1 MSGYRSVALPRS
13 VSAPSPGAACPAS
26 VSAAL
31 AAPPFKASTTR
42 RDLSTTFRAFST
54 AWASLEQ
61 VQVLGA
67 SCKRL
72 GERAAEVLQGVRAVL
87 EQVERD
93 EMSKSQGKVVIERS
107 YEFQGGSGGAGETGS
122 KTVFKVQSVML
133 DIQMFAT
140 DHLATS
146 NHSRLAL
153 LVDSL
158 PASTKILRKLTAAL
172 SSCLSVYSLSSVSTT
187 SWADEDDADLAEDR
201 VALPRLFQLSIA
213 LRGPVYDRFV
223 QERAAWQSPS
233 TALTLETP
241 GQRRAAFIE
250 WCLGQN
256 PLLRAKE
263 GSSPSSTIRRSTT
276 KISWPPAETIG
287 LGLPQELQLP
297 SATTPM
303 RRALSQPAPSP
314 TSSMPPLHVSVSAAS
329 TELTDASESV
339 APVPTFQVYST
350 AATSLVEIKPKE
362 GRFATPIAPSAP
374 FEVKAAL
381 ATSTNSLALN
391 DYPTSLPFTNSLADE
406 PLAVFSPDPSLPEA
420 PILSALEP
428 TPARSTP
435 STLASDVVEK
445 ADSLV
450 LERSDSTAS
459 SAAMTVTGSTGSVLF
474 EPVLPPLGDAV
485 VTEEPAE
492 VQAQP
497 ERKDKTEEELE
508 MAQPAGQD
516 LVASDEKVEPTEEA
530 QVRVT
535 DDECTQAPAAGLP
548 VFAVT
553 DEQTSLDEQAAAVP
567 SIAVPLVE
575 PAPPALNEL
584 SLPPDSQTPA
594 YPSLDIDIAPPFPP
608 AQPSPTLI
616 VTPSPDTVD
625 PQTQSPS
632 PGPEE
637 PSSPLVDSAAPA
649 PSIVNLTPA
658 SPPAPPSPTFIVTPS
673 PETAAPALAPPPKP
687 SHFFRILA
695 LDGGGLVGPIPQL
708 LALKQ
713 HLSSIS
719 GPSLPS
725 AHFDL
730 VVGTSSSALPALLLG
745 QLGLSI
751 DETLEV
757 CRKIARAALGLEGP
771 ATTGAGRRVKPKPRG
786 RWSKIFG
793 LGGRAGADDEPQTV
807 RREDVLE
814 AAIRRFFPGATAPLS
829 GARSG
834 CTTVILA
841 FERALSSGG
850 RAQERWLSA
859 DSGSTLLEIVKASMA
874 ASSTFSGGST
884 WTTSPTSLNPS
895 ASALSFA
902 HEHSLVPSGQHVELV
917 SLGIGYSMLAL
928 DSALSPKKLP
938 RSRIEALR
946 LVKQLSAGNAA
957 TAEALAK
964 KLDRHDGVRLI
975 RIDGGCDGAKLGIA
989 VEASHPTH
997 LRPAPYASLL
1007 PFRQVR
1013 SLSPEAS
1020 LSLFV
1025 PLTSHDRRAILTV
1038 LVVPCDARSA
1048 LLGAAAEDF
1057 DLDG

>member
-42 RDLSTTFRAFST
+42 RDLTTTFRAFST
-54 AWASLEQ
+54 AWAALEQ
-61 VQVLGA
+61 VQVLSA

-87 EQVERD
+87 EQVEQD

-107 YEFQGGSGGAGETGS
+107 YEFQGGSRGAGETGS

-133 DIQMFAT
+133 DIQIFAT

-172 SSCLSVYSLSSVSTT
+172 SSCISVYSLSSASTT
-187 SWADEDDADLAEDR
+187 TWADEDDADCAEDR

-223 QERAAWQSPS
+223 QERAARQSPS

-250 WCLGQN
+250 WCSGQN

-263 GSSPSSTIRRSTT
+263 GSSPSSSIRRPTT
-276 KISWPPAETIG
+276 KISWPRAETIG
-287 LGLPQELQLP
+287 LGLPQELQLL
-297 SATTPM
+297 SAATPM
-303 RRALSQPAPSP
+303 RRALSQPPPSP
-314 TSSMPPLHVSVSAAS
+314 TSSMPPLHVSVSPAS

-339 APVPTFQVYST
+339 APLPTFQVYST
-350 AATSLVEIKPKE
+350 AATSLVEIKPEE

-391 DYPTSLPFTNSLADE
+391 DYPTSLPFTNSVADE

-420 PILSALEP
+420 PILRALEP
-428 TPARSTP
+428 APARSTP

-459 SAAMTVTGSTGSVLF
+459 SAAMTLTGSTGSVLF

-485 VTEEPAE
+485 VTEEPVE
-492 VQAQP
+492 VQALP
-497 ERKDKTEEELE
+497 ERKEKTEEELE

-516 LVASDEKVEPTEEA
+516 LVVSDEKVEPTEEA

-535 DDECTQAPAAGLP
+535 DDECTDNECTQAPATDLP

-584 SLPPDSQTPA
+584 SLVPDSQTPA
-594 YPSLDIDIAPPFPP
+594 YPSLDIDIAPP
-608 AQPSPTLI
+608 AQPSPTVIL
-616 VTPSPDTVD
+616 TPSPDTAD

-632 PGPEE
+632 PGPEG

-649 PSIVNLTPA
+649 PSTVDPTPA
-658 SPPAPPSPTFIVTPS
+658 SPPAPPSPTFIVSPS
-673 PETAAPALAPPPKP
+673 SETATPALAPPPKP
-687 SHFFRILA
+687 SRSFRILA

-719 GPSLPS
+719 GHSLPS

-751 DETLEV
+751 DETLEI

-771 ATTGAGRRVKPKPRG
+771 ARTGAGRRVKPKPRG

-814 AAIRRFFPGATAPLS
+814 AAIRRFLRGATAPLS

-859 DSGSTLLEIVKASMA
+859 DSGSTLLEVVKASMA
-874 ASSTFSGGST
+874 ASSTFSGDST

-895 ASALSFA
+895 ASALTFA

-917 SLGIGYSMLAL
+917 SLGIGYSTLAL

-946 LVKQLSAGNAA
+946 LIKQLSAGNAA
-957 TAEALAK
+957 LAEALAK

-975 RIDGGCDGAKLGIA
+975 RIDGG
-989 VEASHPTH
+989 HPTH

-1025 PLTSHDRRAILTV
+1025 PLTSHDRRAVFTV

-1048 LLGAAAEDF
+1048 LLGAATEDF